1 MINDVSKIDIIWVRL
16 SYLSSLKHQ
25 IFLQTNL
32 SSRNRTPIYPNAYNI
47 FKTYAREL
55 MQKCSTLSSDKWTR
69 KTTAT
74 YS

>member
-1 MINDVSKIDIIWVRL
+1 MIIDISKIDIVWVRL
-16 SYLSSLKHQ
+16 SYLSSVEYQ
-25 IFLQTNL
+25 IFLETNL
-32 SSRNRTPIYPNAYNI
+32 FFQNSTPIYPNAYNI